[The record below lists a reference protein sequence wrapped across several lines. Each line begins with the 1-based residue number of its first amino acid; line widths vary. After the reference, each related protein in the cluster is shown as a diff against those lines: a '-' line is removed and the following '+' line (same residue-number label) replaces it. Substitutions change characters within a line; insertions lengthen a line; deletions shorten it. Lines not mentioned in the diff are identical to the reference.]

1 MPRSGKAA
9 FSDHLIF
16 FPAVVTRGG
25 RTTSGRGIAQCFS
38 GRFPRLSGWFHGQ
51 YKRPTLCCRDAGLLY
66 TLRACVCVCVCERE
80 RERERA
86 CVRAAHSVWRWG
98 SQLVSPRARFRVPLK
113 GNGLLIL
120 GRILPGNTI
129 AKTFHRWVQLGNS
142 YSFWNSTRSSK
153 NTTQGR
159 KGRGREGGKKGERR
173 TGVGFFLP
181 IQRW

>member
-66 TLRACVCVCVCERE
+66 TLRACVCVCVRERE
-80 RERERA
+80 RERERVCA
-86 CVRAAHSVWRWG
+86 
-98 SQLVSPRARFRVPLK
+98 PRTLCGGGGPSLC
-113 GNGLLIL
+113 L
-120 GRILPGNTI
+120 
-129 AKTFHRWVQLGNS
+129 
-142 YSFWNSTRSSK
+142 
-153 NTTQGR
+153 
-159 KGRGREGGKKGERR
+159 REHASASLSREMDC
-173 TGVGFFLP
+173 
-181 IQRW
+181 